1 MSGSNKDRRS
11 EERFKVAWTGTLTCF
26 FPDREEN
33 VDVRVTEISSKGARL
48 ELETLEAGSH
58 HIVIGSESS
67 RFTLKVSLPEAAL
80 STPVRIVWYST
91 DQERDIF
98 NLGVFFLQTSEE
110 RQTTIEKILADVRLE
125 HTSKADSNGIAR
137 RKRLSGHNTGS

>member
-1 MSGSNKDRRS
+1 MSGGGKDRRS
-11 EERFKVAWTGTLTCF
+11 EERFKVAWAGTLTCF
-26 FPDREEN
+26 FPDHQEDI
-33 VDVRVTEISSKGARL
+33 DVRVTEVSSKGARL
-48 ELETLEAGSH
+48 ELETLKAGSY

-80 STPVRIVWYST
+80 STPVRIIWYST

-110 RQTTIEKILADVRLE
+110 RRSTIDKILADVRLE
-125 HTSKADSNGIAR
+125 HTSKADSDGIVR
-137 RKRLSGHNTGS
+137 RKRFSGDNPRS

>member
-1 MSGSNKDRRS
+1 MSGRDKDRRS
-11 EERFKVAWTGTLTCF
+11 EERFTVAWAGTLTCF
-26 FPDREEN
+26 FPDQQEN
-33 VDVRVTEISSKGARL
+33 IDVRVTEVSSKGARL
-48 ELETLEAGSH
+48 ELETLKVGSY

-80 STPVRIVWYST
+80 STPVRIIWYST

-110 RQTTIEKILADVRLE
+110 RRTTIDKILADVRLE
-125 HTSKADSNGIAR
+125 HTSKADSDGIVR
-137 RKRLSGHNTGS
+137 RKKFSGDNPRS

>member
-1 MSGSNKDRRS
+1 MSGWNKDRRS
-11 EERFKVAWTGTLTCF
+11 EERFNVAWTGTLTCF
-26 FPDREEN
+26 FPGHEEN
-33 VDVRVTEISSKGARL
+33 VDVRVTEVSTKGARL
-48 ELETLEAGSH
+48 ELETLKVGSY

-67 RFTLKVSLPEAAL
+67 RFTLKVSLAEAAL

-110 RQTTIEKILADVRLE
+110 RRTTIEKILADVRLE
-125 HTSKADSNGIAR
+125 NTCKADSNGIVR
-137 RKRLSGHNTGS
+137 RKKISGNNPGS